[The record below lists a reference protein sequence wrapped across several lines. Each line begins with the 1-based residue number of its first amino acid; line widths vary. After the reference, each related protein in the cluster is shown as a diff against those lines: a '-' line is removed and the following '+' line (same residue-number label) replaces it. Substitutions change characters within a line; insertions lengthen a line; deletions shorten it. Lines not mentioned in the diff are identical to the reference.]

1 MIKLYMRKNRERKC
15 WDYWRKQSSFCG
27 FLENLV
33 EREKSKSNFCKKVA
47 FTKILIG
54 ISF

>member
-1 MIKLYMRKNRERKC
+1 MMKFYLRKNRERKC
-15 WDYWRKQSSFCG
+15 WNYWRKRSLFCR

-33 EREKSKSNFCKKVA
+33 EGEKSKSNFFTKVA

>member
-1 MIKLYMRKNRERKC
+1 MIKFYMRKNRER
-15 WDYWRKQSSFCG
+15 
-27 FLENLV
+27 ENVGTIGGNGHFFGKLG
-33 EREKSKSNFCKKVA
+33 RRGEKSKSNFFTKVA

>member
-1 MIKLYMRKNRERKC
+1 MLGLLEETVVILRVFRKLGRKGK
-15 WDYWRKQSSFCG
+15 KVKATF
-27 FLENLV
+27 V
-33 EREKSKSNFCKKVA
+33 KKVA